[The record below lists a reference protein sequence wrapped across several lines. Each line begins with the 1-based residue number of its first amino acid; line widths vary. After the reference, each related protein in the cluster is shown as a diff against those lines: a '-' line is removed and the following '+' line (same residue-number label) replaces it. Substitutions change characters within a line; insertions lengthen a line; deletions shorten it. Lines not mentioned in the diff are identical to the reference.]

1 MPAADL
7 RPSGLPSVGPLA
19 WGSHFCQ
26 FYGERFDLLDSLI
39 PYFKAGLEANEKC
52 LWVTSDPL
60 RAQDARTA
68 LRTAMPDL
76 ERRIASQQIEII
88 DHEDWYTRTGRTD
101 ADSTLAGWVKR
112 EQLALTQG
120 FSGLR
125 LTGNTYWVERSD
137 WEGFVDYEARVSK
150 TFHGHHILGL
160 CSYCLGRCQPQDILD
175 VVANHQF
182 AVVRRAGKWQTLENA
197 SLSLAKDE
205 LHRLNAELESRVLER
220 TAELERAVRARDD
233 FLSVASHE
241 LKTPI
246 TSLQL
251 YVQGILRMQDKGGI
265 TPEQLNGRLLR
276 VQDQCHRL
284 EKLVNNLLDV
294 SRAEAKSAV
303 LHREEFDLAMLV
315 AETAERFAEEFARA
329 RCHVTVDTAEPVQ
342 GAWDHMRMEQVVTN
356 LLQNAVRYAPGCRV
370 EISVR
375 EEGDVARLVVSDDG
389 VGIPESEHERI
400 FERFAQA
407 ESQQFAGGFG
417 LGLWIVR
424 QVAQAHGGEVKLMS
438 RPGKGAVFTVVVP
451 RWPASPER
459 SGVRC

>member
-1 MPAADL
+1 MTAEL

-39 PYFKAGLEANEKC
+39 PYFKAGLEAHEKC

-68 LRTAMPDL
+68 LRTAMPNL
-76 ERRIASQQIEII
+76 EHRIASNQIEII
-88 DHEDWYTRTGRTD
+88 DHEDWYMRTGRTD
-101 ADSTLAGWVKR
+101 ADSTLAGWVER
-112 EQLALTQG
+112 EQRALSEG

-137 WEGFVDYEARVSK
+137 WKGFVDYEARVSK
-150 TFHGHHILGL
+150 TFQGHRILGL

-182 AVVRRAGKWQTLENA
+182 AVVRRDGKWQTLENA
-197 SLSLAKDE
+197 SLSQAKQE
-205 LHRLNAELESRVLER
+205 LHRLNAALESRVLER

-251 YVQGILRMQDKGGI
+251 YVQGILRTKEKGGL
-265 TPEQLNGRLLR
+265 TPEQLNTRLLR

-294 SRAEAKSAV
+294 SRAEEKSAV
-303 LHREEFDLAMLV
+303 LHHEEFDLATLV

-329 RCHVTVDTAEPVQ
+329 RCHVTVDTVDPVR
-342 GAWDHMRMEQVVTN
+342 GAWDRMRMEQLVTN
-356 LLQNAVRYAPGCRV
+356 LLQNAVRYAPGCQV

-375 EEGDVARLVVSDDG
+375 EEGEEARLVVRDDG
-389 VGIPESEHERI
+389 IGIPESEHERI

-407 ESQQFAGGFG
+407 ESRQFAGGFG

-424 QVAQAHGGEVKLMS
+424 QVAQAHGGQVTLAS
-438 RPGKGAVFTVVVP
+438 RPGEGAAFSIVVP
-451 RWPASPER
+451 RWPASSR
-459 SGVRC
+459 SSGFRH